1 MPCSVQE
8 ELSQPANLVNLLLAQ
23 AQAQA
28 QWNSR
33 RMGVDRSQSQSQVD
47 HQFLCNLKMSRVK
60 MFQRGKKNRVKV
72 IPL

>member
-23 AQAQA
+23 AQAQ
-28 QWNSR
+28 WNPR

-47 HQFLCNLKMSRVK
+47 HQFLCNLKTSRVK